1 MIRGLLAL
9 VATLVLVALLVGFLL
24 AWWYWPSSSAS
35 PASAQPRLPHGVA
48 ALGRLE
54 PASRVVRLCP
64 ANPGESKRV
73 ETLHVAE
80 GDVVEA
86 GMVLAQLDCLPRRQA
101 ALREAL
107 ARVAVAR
114 AKLRSVQ
121 SGAKREDIRA
131 KQATRDRLLTLA
143 ENAERDY
150 QRVRQLSG
158 GGAAA
163 QADLENKRTQ
173 RDAAR
178 AELQQAEA
186 ELLSLRSVR
195 PEDVELAAAELLLA
209 ETSVEMARSQLDTSL
224 VRAPFAGRVLKIH
237 TWPGERIGDK
247 GLLELGDTAQMEAV
261 AEVYE
266 ADVPRVYVG
275 QPAQVLIPALGKT
288 VPGTVRHIGLL
299 VGKKD
304 VMSNDP
310 VIDTDARVVE
320 VRVALERSVCPQV
333 AGLTNARVEILLT
346 AEN

>member
-1 MIRGLLAL
+1 MIRGLLAAL
-9 VATLVLVALLVGFLL
+9 IALLVGFLL
-24 AWWYWPSSSAS
+24 AWWCWPTS
-35 PASAQPRLPHGVA
+35 PASLHSPAPRVPRGVA

-54 PASRVVRLCP
+54 PASRVVRLFP
-64 ANPGESKRV
+64 ANLSESKRV
-73 ETLHVAE
+73 ETLLVAE

-86 GMVLAQLDCLPRRQA
+86 GVVLAQLDCLPRREA

-121 SGAKREDIRA
+121 SGAKLEDIRA

-143 ENAERDY
+143 ENAERDF

-163 QADLENKRTQ
+163 QAELENKRTQ

-186 ELLSLRSVR
+186 EWLSLRSVR
-195 PEDVELAAAELLLA
+195 PEDVQLAAAELLLA
-209 ETSVEMARSQLDTSL
+209 ETGVEMARRQRDTSL
-224 VRAPFAGRVLKIH
+224 VQAPFAGRVLKIH
-237 TWPGERIGDK
+237 AWPGERIGDK
-247 GLLELGDTAQMEAV
+247 GLLELGDTSRMEAV

-266 ADVPRVYVG
+266 ADVPRVYAG
-275 QPAQVLIPALGKT
+275 QAAQVIIPALGKT
-288 VPGTVRHIGLL
+288 VPGTVRLIGLL
-299 VGKKD
+299 VGKKE

-320 VRVALERSVCPQV
+320 VRVALDSSACPQV
-333 AGLTNARVEILLT
+333 AGLTNARVEILLA